1 MNSIIVLLVSILV
14 LLGSTAVAAFTSG
27 TVSRLLSPSSASKS
41 LVSSSSLLRAVKE
54 ASFGMGCFWEPAESM
69 LKVDGIIDTVSGYTG
84 NKRFD
89 DDKKKTVPSYENV
102 CYGQDWVEGVQVTY
116 DDNIISY
123 DELLNVF
130 FDKQKPAPQSRQY
143 SSIIF
148 PYDEEQYNVASTW
161 SEQNK
166 EINYQRESDG
176 FKAEWTSIEYP
187 RTKFYAAEG
196 YHQGYWQKQRPRF
209 ALIFVLLAIASGIL
223 DPIFS
228 NNESLLETIKNVANG
243 STVAI
248 GLAITL
254 ERFLDSKV
262 VEL

>member
-14 LLGSTAVAAFTSG
+14 LLGPAVVAAFTSG
-27 TVSRLLSPSSASKS
+27 TVSRPSSVSKPS
-41 LVSSSSLLRAVKE
+41 SSSSLLRAVKE

-69 LKVDGIIDTVSGYTG
+69 LKVDGVIDTVSGYTG

-89 DDKKKTVPSYENV
+89 DDKTKTVPSYENV

-130 FDKQKPAPQSRQY
+130 FDKQKPQPQSRQY

-148 PYDEEQYNVASTW
+148 PHDEEQYNVASTW

-166 EINYQRESDG
+166 VINYQRESDG
-176 FKAEWTSIEYP
+176 FKSEWTSIEYP

-209 ALIFVLLAIASGIL
+209 ALIFVLLAISTGIL

-228 NNESLLETIKNVANG
+228 NNDSLQETIRTVANG

-248 GLAITL
+248 GLGITL

-262 VEL
+262 VEI